1 MRLRIPLRSQV
12 RTANEANAN
21 EAANG
26 DAKPPASHRWPV
38 GRLRAL
44 SFDSWLF
51 VLMLTFV
58 ALAVGASLYASFTSL
73 RYVAKVIGGMPDDVA
88 TAIPI
93 AIDGSVAAGLLGEW
107 WLAGRRHR
115 HGLQFAYMVVFGLAF
130 AVITILG
137 NAAHGALTLA
147 TADPIEMLIG
157 GKRVPMPWWVSIAV
171 SAIPG
176 VAIGGSG
183 YAMALI
189 VAVWRKERTL
199 AGEHALVES
208 TPEPVHSHDGSPP
221 PPPRPPRNGAK
232 VDLRVLRI
240 ARAGGDWHVVAEK
253 TGLGEHAA
261 KRALTAAR
269 KQMRTESESRA
280 AGGPDSPGE
289 SGQEVAA

>member
-1 MRLRIPLRSQV
+1 MRLANLLRSQV
-12 RTANEANAN
+12 RTANEANAH
-21 EAANG
+21 EAANE
-26 DAKPPASHRWPV
+26 PASHRWPA

-199 AGEHALVES
+199 GSGRTPAEPAL
-208 TPEPVHSHDGSPP
+208 EPVDSHDGSPP

-232 VDLRVLRI
+232 VDPRVLRI
-240 ARAGGDWHVVAEK
+240 ARAGGTWREVEAK
-253 TGLGEHAA
+253 TGLTEHAA
-261 KRALTAAR
+261 KRELTAAR
-269 KQMRTESESRA
+269 KQIANESQA